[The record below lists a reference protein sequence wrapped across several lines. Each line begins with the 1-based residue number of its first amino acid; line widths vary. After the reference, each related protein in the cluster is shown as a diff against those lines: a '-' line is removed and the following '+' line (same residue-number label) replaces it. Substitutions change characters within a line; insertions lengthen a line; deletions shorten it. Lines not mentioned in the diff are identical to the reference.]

1 MKAASRSPRA
11 RLEAERG
18 NVLAYGLFC
27 TLLVI
32 LGLALVVDMGL
43 AMATAIHQNSMMQ
56 VTREETQSTGNA
68 FVVKNENRPLDALA
82 QQITESL
89 RAQGY
94 EGQIDIDAYEPGRG
108 ETRNGTALPANKRLI
123 VYEIQLEGSSPAL
136 ISQAA
141 GLSEIPVDTSGNW
154 YLTLYSNAA
163 SWRANDSAI
172 CSRYIVRAGDSWTRK
187 SSWSISLSETSS
199 AFQSK
204 LDQAFKSLNQ

>member
-1 MKAASRSPRA
+1 MAHMTNPRKRA
-11 RLEAERG
+11 DSECG

-32 LGLALVVDMGL
+32 LGLALVVDLGL

-68 FVVKNENRPLDALA
+68 FLVKNENRPLDALA

-94 EGQIDIDAYEPGRG
+94 DGQIDIDAYEPGPS

-141 GLSEIPVDTSGNW
+141 GLSEIPVDTSGDW
-154 YLTLYSNAA
+154 YLTLYSNAEA
-163 SWRANDSAI
+163 WRSTTVPVCQRYVIRSGESWS
-172 CSRYIVRAGDSWTRK
+172 SKRY
-187 SSWSISLSETSS
+187 WSISLSETSS
-199 AFQSK
+199 AFQAK